1 MLRRLVVPLD
11 GSELAERA
19 LPYAVQ
25 LARARLGR
33 LVLVR
38 VALAPP
44 PSGFDW
50 EAQYAASITEAE
62 HYLADVVEKLG
73 PTVPVE
79 TSIPYG
85 RPAAEIINIVSELE
99 ADGVVM
105 ATHGRTGVAHLLYG
119 SVAETV
125 LAASP
130 VPVFLVHAQPG
141 EAAPV
146 PFDPPAARLLV
157 PLDGSAF
164 AEAALATAIDVLGP
178 PGELILLGVVAAAE
192 HALRDEHHR
201 VIAYLDQVQEA
212 LEREARDYLNSVA
225 RRVVQEHPGTRVGVD
240 VRVGKAADGIATAAA
255 ADLAD
260 LVVMSTHGRTGLR
273 RAVTG
278 SVAGAVLRTS
288 HTPVLMV
295 HPVGEPGQTADERER
310 VDVSAFITF

>member
-25 LARARLGR
+25 LGRARQGR

-50 EAQYAASITEAE
+50 EAQQTAAVVEADQ
-62 HYLADVVEKLG
+62 YLAEVVAKLG
-73 PTVPVE
+73 PSVPVE

-85 RPAAEIINIVSELE
+85 RPATEIVNLVREVQ

-157 PLDGSAF
+157 PLDGSPF
-164 AEAALATAIDVLGP
+164 AEAALATAVDVLGP
-178 PGELILLGVVAAAE
+178 SGELILLSVVAAAE
-192 HALRDEHHR
+192 HAQRDEHYR

-225 RRVVQEHPGTRVGVD
+225 RRIVRDHPGTRLRVE
-240 VRVGKAADGIATAAA
+240 VRVGKPAEGIATAAGTE
-255 ADLAD
+255 LAD
-260 LVVMSTHGRTGLR
+260 VVVMSTHGRTGVR

-295 HPVGEPGQTADERER
+295 HPVAEPGQTADERER